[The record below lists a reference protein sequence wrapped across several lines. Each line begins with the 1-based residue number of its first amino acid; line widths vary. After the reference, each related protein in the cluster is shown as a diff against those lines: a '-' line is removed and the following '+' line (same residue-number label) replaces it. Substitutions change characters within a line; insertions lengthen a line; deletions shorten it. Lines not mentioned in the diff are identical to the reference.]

1 MLRSGS
7 CKCWAVEEKL
17 ICMLKPHNHGSA
29 GNTGDDED
37 DNDDD
42 DRVIGG

>member
-1 MLRSGS
+1 
-7 CKCWAVEEKL
+7 
-17 ICMLKPHNHGSA
+17 MLKPHNHGSA